1 MSNQLMKPF
10 RYKRISLTESIV
22 NSQKPLNTK
31 AKPKNWKSTLKRIW
45 AYLSVHKKYLLLVIM
60 MVILSSFFTLLG
72 PFLIGMAIDN
82 YLVTSN
88 INGLF
93 KLLLFLFF
101 IYIFYSL
108 AVWLQNFWMIGVA
121 QKTVY
126 SMRMQL
132 FNRLQKLPISYLDK
146 RQHGEI
152 MSRLT
157 NDMEN
162 VSTTLNSS
170 VIQIFSSVLTFIG
183 IILVMF
189 WLSPMLTIITLAV
202 VPVMVLGMK
211 WITRRTGLFFKEQ
224 QRHLG
229 DVNGY
234 IEETITGQKIV
245 KTFSKEQ
252 HVIEHFKEMN
262 ERLKGASFWAQTYSG
277 FIPKLMNVLNNLS
290 FALIAGIGGVLAFRG
305 LITVGVIVIFVE
317 YSRQFTRPLND
328 LANQF
333 NTLLSAVAGAERVF
347 EVIDEEEEQD
357 MKGAIELDNIRG
369 DVSFKNVSFSYE
381 EKQKTISHVSFNVTA
396 GETIALVGPTGA
408 GKTTIINLLSRFY
421 EPEVGTITID
431 EYDIRNVKRN
441 SLRQHTGFVLQ
452 DSYLFQGTIRENIR
466 YGRLEASD
474 GEVEEAARLA
484 NAHSFIRNL
493 PKGYDTI
500 LDQDGSGISQGQKQL
515 LSIARVMLASP
526 SILILDE
533 ATSSID
539 TITEIKIQEALQRLM
554 KGRTSFVIAHRLN
567 TIKQAD
573 QIFVLKDGQLS
584 EKGTHN
590 ELLREKGYY
599 YEMCTQLVNDE
610 ADHM

>member
-1 MSNQLMKPF
+1 
-10 RYKRISLTESIV
+10 
-22 NSQKPLNTK
+22 
-31 AKPKNWKSTLKRIW
+31 
-45 AYLSVHKKYLLLVIM
+45 
-60 MVILSSFFTLLG
+60 MVVLSSFLSLLG
-72 PFLIGMAIDN
+72 PFLIGRAIDD

-88 INGLF
+88 INGLVT
-93 KLLLFLFF
+93 LLVFLFF

-108 AVWLQNFWMIGVA
+108 SVWLQNFWMIGVA

-132 FNRLQKLPISYLDK
+132 FARLQKLPISYLDK

-183 IILVMF
+183 IIIVMF
-189 WLSPMLTIITLAV
+189 WLSPILTMITLAV
-202 VPVMVLGMK
+202 IPVMVLGMK
-211 WITRRTGLFFKEQ
+211 WITRRTSLFFKEQ

-252 HVIEHFKEMN
+252 HVIERFKEKN

-290 FALIAGIGGVLAFRG
+290 FALIAGIGGILAFNG
-305 LITVGVIVIFVE
+305 MITIGIIVIFAE

-347 EVIDEEEEQD
+347 DVIDEVEEKD
-357 MKGAIELDNIRG
+357 KNGAIALEDVKGN
-369 DVSFKNVSFSYE
+369 VSFQNVSFSYE
-381 EKQKTISHVSFNVTA
+381 EDHKTITDVSFDVTA
-396 GETIALVGPTGA
+396 GETVALVGPTGA

-421 EPEVGTITID
+421 EPEDGTITLD
-431 EYDIRNVKRN
+431 GYDIQELKRD

-452 DSYLFQGTIRENIR
+452 DAFLFQGTIRDNIR

-474 GEVEEAARLA
+474 DEVEKAARLA
-484 NAHSFIRNL
+484 NAHSFIEKL
-493 PKGYDTI
+493 PKGYDTV

-515 LSIARVMLASP
+515 LSIARVMLAGP

-567 TIKQAD
+567 TIKQAN
-573 QIFVLKDGQLS
+573 QILVLKDGQLF
-584 EKGTHN
+584 EKGTH
-590 ELLREKGYY
+590 EGLLKEKGYY
-599 YEMCTQLVNDE
+599 YEMCTQLLNEE
-610 ADHM
+610 AENM